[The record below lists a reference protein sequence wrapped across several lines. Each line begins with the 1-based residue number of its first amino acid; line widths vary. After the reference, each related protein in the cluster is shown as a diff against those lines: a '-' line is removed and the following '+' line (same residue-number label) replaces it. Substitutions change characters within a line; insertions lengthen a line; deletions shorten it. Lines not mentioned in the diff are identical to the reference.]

1 MSSRELKRL
10 ERQVA
15 TLKRQLDAASATLV
29 TVTEVLGTAMAGDGA
44 VSNAASARTPRAAK
58 AAVDKPTT
66 KSDKPTAKTD
76 KAAASDKGSK
86 SSRSSKKTSAG
97 EEKSAKPSRSSK
109 KRD

>member
-15 TLKRQLDAASATLV
+15 TLKRQLDSASATLV

-44 VSNAASARTPRAAK
+44 VSNAATGRTSRAAK
-58 AAVDKPTT
+58 VAVDKPTT
-66 KSDKPTAKTD
+66 KADKPTAKTD
-76 KAAASDKGSK
+76 KVAASDKSK
-86 SSRSSKKTSAG
+86 PSRSSKKTSSAG
-97 EEKSAKPSRSSK
+97 EEKSSKPSRSSK